1 MQFFLD
7 ENLPPQ
13 VARALALVG
22 YSIAHPDEHG
32 KRGEKDPDI
41 IVWLAQNQFVW
52 ITKDDDARKRHIGQI
67 GQAGV
72 SVVWVRGLA
81 GRKNAVSIQQVHLML
96 TVKLEELIEKLE
108 ESTGPRHFMLYL
120 SGRRPVLKA
129 LQSDTIQPGKPLR
142 ARRSR

>member
-22 YSIAHPDEHG
+22 YPISHPDEHG
-32 KRGEKDPDI
+32 KRGEKDPNLI
-41 IVWLAQNQFVW
+41 RWLAQNQFVW
-52 ITKDDDARKRHIGQI
+52 ITKDDDARKRHIVQI
-67 GQAGV
+67 ERTGV

-81 GRKNAVSIQQVHLML
+81 GRKNLISIQHVHLML
-96 TVKLEELIEKLE
+96 TVKLEELIEKLQ

-120 SGRRPVLKA
+120 SGRRTVLKP
-129 LQSDTIQPGKPLR
+129 LRTDSIQPGKPLR
-142 ARRSR
+142 ARKTR